1 MEGDLFLYDKRD
13 HFEFD
18 LVIFPFL
25 DGDVPRHTSN
35 GVNISQLIRFARV
48 YKYYGLQRAK

>member
-18 LVIFPFL
+18 LVIFQFL